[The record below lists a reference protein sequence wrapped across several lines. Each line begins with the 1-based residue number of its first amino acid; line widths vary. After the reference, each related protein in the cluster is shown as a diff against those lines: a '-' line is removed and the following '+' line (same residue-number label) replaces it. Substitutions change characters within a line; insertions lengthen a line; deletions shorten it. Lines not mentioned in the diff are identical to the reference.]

1 MALKETSGGQ
11 YGTWEKCETTFLKV
25 HSVVLWKRF
34 ESQEK
39 DLHSS
44 LMSFLCLNKLNRQTL
59 VVFKAELTNWP

>member
-44 LMSFLCLNKLNRQTL
+44 LMSFFMLKQT
-59 VVFKAELTNWP
+59 KQTNSCCF